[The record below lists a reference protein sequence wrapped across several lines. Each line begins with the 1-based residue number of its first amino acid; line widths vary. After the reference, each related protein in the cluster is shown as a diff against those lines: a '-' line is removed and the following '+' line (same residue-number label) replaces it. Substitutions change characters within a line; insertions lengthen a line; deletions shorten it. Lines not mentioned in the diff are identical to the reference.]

1 MMLLPKKLYSF
12 DIFDTLVTRRVA
24 TPDGILA
31 LVQTKLRSIPNLP
44 EFFQE
49 NFCTIRVETE
59 QYTRY
64 NKFSAFRTYEV
75 SFDEIYNTIA
85 QNYNLDSSIIE
96 KIKRIELT
104 LERENLVPIIKNIDK
119 LKKSAEDGHIVL
131 ISDMYFG
138 SSYLRELL
146 ESIHP
151 LFQSIKIYSS
161 ADIGVSKSNGKLYE
175 YVAKNENVEPR
186 NWFHFGDSFDSDVV
200 QAKRHGINA
209 IWLKQ
214 EDFFEYEKFLLKNN
228 RYNAKIQIAVGTA
241 RVSRINACCTSNPEK
256 FGFGASFAGP
266 ILYNYVDWV
275 IRQSLASKAQTLYFV
290 ARDGY
295 ILKKIADSIIE
306 SKGYLLKTKYIYGS
320 RLVWRI
326 PREKNYATFIEEIF
340 DEYRKKLTVELLAY
354 RLLIPEKKLREILQI
369 PQHLSVIH
377 RLYKKKLCRF
387 IIESPAVKDF
397 ILSQFEKKHDML
409 VSYLKQE
416 INLRDG
422 NLFFVDLFGSGR
434 TQDYLYNSLSEIV
447 PNIRVNFFYITTIY
461 CASNSDTSRKFSYL
475 NSVKY
480 AHYWIELL
488 ARCEDGQTVSY
499 ESDESKIRP
508 VVEKINKI
516 PMKNWG
522 FESYLHGVLSYAK
535 NVCTTE
541 SINKLT
547 SSTIQ
552 HYILLFD
559 YVRSYLDK
567 NTADI
572 LGSMPYK
579 DVGCEL
585 EQTEAAPKISIF
597 FIILNFILCKKPES
611 VSLFPCISYKRNSM
625 KCDSLFL
632 FLKKFPTLQKFVI
645 DIHYHKRDRKLLFTL
660 FGITMDM
667 SRILKKG

>member
-24 TPDGILA
+24 TPDGIFA
-31 LVQTKLRSIPNLP
+31 LVQTKLQSIPNLP
-44 EFFQE
+44 KFIQE

-64 NKFSAFRTYEV
+64 NKFSSLRTYEV

-96 KIKRIELT
+96 KIKGIELT

-119 LKKSAEDGHIVL
+119 LKKSAENGHVVL

-138 SSYLRELL
+138 SSYLKELL
-146 ESIHP
+146 GTIHP

-186 NWFHFGDSFDSDVV
+186 NWSHFGDSFDSDIV
-200 QAKRHGINA
+200 QAKRYGINA

-228 RYNAKIQIAVGTA
+228 RYNAKIQTAVGAA
-241 RVSRINACCTSNPEK
+241 RVSRINASCASNPEK

-266 ILYNYVDWV
+266 ILYNYVDWI
-275 IRQSLASKAQTLYFV
+275 IRQSLTSGAQTLYFV

-295 ILKKIADSIIE
+295 VLKKIADSIIE
-306 SKGYLLKTKYIYGS
+306 SKGYLLQTKYIYGS

-326 PREKNYATFIEEIF
+326 PREKNYITFIYEIF

-354 RLLIPEKKLREILQI
+354 RLSIPEKKLREILQI
-369 PQHLSVIH
+369 PQHLNIIH
-377 RLYKKKLCRF
+377 RSYKKKLCRS
-387 IIESPAVKDF
+387 IIESPSVKDY
-397 ILSQFEKKHDML
+397 ILSQFEKKYDML
-409 VSYLKQE
+409 ISYLKQE

-434 TQDYLYNSLSEIV
+434 TQDYLYNSLREIV

-461 CASNSDTSRKFSYL
+461 CANNSDVSRKFSYL

-480 AHYWIELL
+480 AHCWVELL
-488 ARCEDGQTVSY
+488 ARCPEGQTVSY
-499 ESDESKIRP
+499 ESDGSKIRP
-508 VVEKINKI
+508 VVEKLSKI

-522 FESYLHGVLSYAK
+522 FESYLQGVLSYAK
-535 NVCTTE
+535 NACTTE
-541 SINKLT
+541 FINKLT
-547 SSTIQ
+547 PSSIQ

-559 YVRSYLDK
+559 YIRSCLDK

-585 EQTEAAPKISIF
+585 KQTEAAPKISIF
-597 FIILNFILCKKPES
+597 FIILSFILCKKPES
-611 VSLFPCISYKRNSM
+611 VSLFPCISYKRNST

-645 DIHYHKRDRKLLFTL
+645 DIHFHRRDRKLLFTL
-660 FGITMDM
+660 FGVTMDM

>member
-1 MMLLPKKLYSF
+1 MLKPKKLYSF
-12 DIFDTLVTRRVA
+12 DIFDTLVMRRVA
-24 TPDGILA
+24 TPDGIFA

-44 EFFQE
+44 EFFYE
-49 NFCTIRVETE
+49 NFCTIRVEAE
-59 QYTRY
+59 EYARY
-64 NKFSAFRTYEV
+64 NKFSALRTYEV

-119 LKKSAEDGHIVL
+119 LKKSAENGHIVL

-186 NWFHFGDSFDSDVV
+186 NWSHFGDSFDSDVV
-200 QAKRHGINA
+200 QAKRHEINA

-214 EDFFEYEKFLLKNN
+214 EDFLEYEKFLLKNN
-228 RYNAKIQIAVGTA
+228 RYDAKIQTAVGAA
-241 RVSRINACCTSNPEK
+241 RVSRINACCASNPEK

-266 ILYNYVDWV
+266 ILYNYVDWI
-275 IRQSLASKAQTLYFV
+275 IRQSLASGAQTLYFV

-295 ILKKIADSIIE
+295 ILKKIADLIIE
-306 SKGYLLKTKYIYGS
+306 SKGYLLQTKYIYGS

-326 PREKNYATFIEEIF
+326 PTEKNYTTFIEHIF
-340 DEYRKKLTVELLAY
+340 DEYRYKTTVELLAY
-354 RLLIPEKKLREILQI
+354 RLFVSEKKLREILQI
-369 PQHLSVIH
+369 PQRLTVI
-377 RLYKKKLCRF
+377 RGLYRKKLLKLL
-387 IIESPAVKDF
+387 IESQSVKDF
-397 ILSQFEKKHDML
+397 ILSQLEKKHGML
-409 VSYLKQE
+409 LSYLRQE
-416 INLRDG
+416 INLRDS

-434 TQDYLYNSLSEIV
+434 TQDYLYNSLSEIA

-461 CASNSDTSRKFSYL
+461 CANNSDTSRKFSYL

-480 AHYWIELL
+480 SHFWVELL
-488 ARCEDGQTVSY
+488 ARSQEGQTVSY

-508 VVEKINKI
+508 VVEKISKI
-516 PMKNWG
+516 PMQSWG
-522 FESYLHGVLSYAK
+522 FESYLQGVLSYTK
-535 NVCTTE
+535 NAYTTE
-541 SINKLT
+541 SINKLNP
-547 SSTIQ
+547 SSIQ

-559 YVRSYLDK
+559 YICSCLDK

-572 LGSMPYK
+572 LGSIPYK
-579 DVGCEL
+579 DVGLEL
-585 EQTEAAPKISIF
+585 KQTEAAPKISIF
-597 FIILNFILCKKPES
+597 FIILNFILCRKPES
-611 VSLFPCISYKRNSM
+611 VSLFPCISYKRNST

-645 DIHYHKRDRKLLFTL
+645 DIHYHKRDKKLLFTL
-660 FGITMDM
+660 FGIKIDM

>member
-1 MMLLPKKLYSF
+1 MFKPKKLYSF
-12 DIFDTLVTRRVA
+12 DIFDTLVMRRVA
-24 TPDGILA
+24 TPDGIFA

-44 EFFQE
+44 EFFYE
-49 NFCTIRVETE
+49 NFCTIRVEAE
-59 QYTRY
+59 EYARY
-64 NKFSAFRTYEV
+64 NKFSALRTYEV

-85 QNYNLDSSIIE
+85 QNYNLDNSIIE
-96 KIKRIELT
+96 EIKKIELT

-119 LKKSAEDGHIVL
+119 LKKSAENGHIVL

-138 SSYLRELL
+138 SSYLKELL
-146 ESIHP
+146 GTIHP

-175 YVAKNENVEPR
+175 YVSKNENVEPR

-214 EDFFEYEKFLLKNN
+214 EDFLEYEKFLLKNN
-228 RYNAKIQIAVGTA
+228 RYDAKIQTAVGAA
-241 RVSRINACCTSNPEK
+241 RVSRINACCASNPEK

-266 ILYNYVDWV
+266 ILYNYVDWI
-275 IRQSLASKAQTLYFV
+275 IRQSLASGAQTLYFV

-295 ILKKIADSIIE
+295 ILKKIADLIIE
-306 SKGYLLKTKYIYGS
+306 SKGYLLQTKYIYGS

-326 PREKNYATFIEEIF
+326 PTEKNYTTFIEHIF
-340 DEYRKKLTVELLAY
+340 DEYRYKTTVELLAY
-354 RLLIPEKKLREILQI
+354 RLLVSEKKLREILQI
-369 PQHLSVIH
+369 PQRLTVI
-377 RLYKKKLCRF
+377 RGLYRKKLLKLL
-387 IIESPAVKDF
+387 IESQSVKDF
-397 ILSQFEKKHDML
+397 ILSQLEKKHGML
-409 VSYLKQE
+409 LSYLRQE
-416 INLRDG
+416 INLRDS

-434 TQDYLYNSLSEIV
+434 TQDYLYNSLSEFA

-461 CASNSDTSRKFSYL
+461 CANNSDTSRKFSYL

-480 AHYWIELL
+480 SHFWVELL
-488 ARCEDGQTVSY
+488 ARSQEGQTVSY

-508 VVEKINKI
+508 VVEKISKI
-516 PMKNWG
+516 PMQSWG
-522 FESYLHGVLSYAK
+522 FESYLQGVLSYTK
-535 NVCTTE
+535 NAYTTE
-541 SINKLT
+541 SINKLNP
-547 SSTIQ
+547 SSIQ

-559 YVRSYLDK
+559 YICSCLDK

-572 LGSMPYK
+572 LGSIPYK
-579 DVGCEL
+579 DVGHEL
-585 EQTEAAPKISIF
+585 KQTEAAPKISIF
-597 FIILNFILCKKPES
+597 FIILNFILCRKPES
-611 VSLFPCISYKRNSM
+611 VSLFPCISYKRNST

-645 DIHYHKRDRKLLFTL
+645 NIYYNKRDKKLLFTL
-660 FGITMDM
+660 FGIKIDM

>member
-1 MMLLPKKLYSF
+1 MLKPKKLYSF
-12 DIFDTLVTRRVA
+12 DIFDTLVMRRVA
-24 TPDGILA
+24 TPDGIFA

-44 EFFQE
+44 EFFYE
-49 NFCTIRVETE
+49 NFCTIRVEAE
-59 QYTRY
+59 EYARY
-64 NKFSAFRTYEV
+64 NKFSALRTYEV

-85 QNYNLDSSIIE
+85 QNYNLDNSIIE
-96 KIKRIELT
+96 EIKKIELT
-104 LERENLVPIIKNIDK
+104 LERENLVPIIKNIDR
-119 LKKSAEDGHIVL
+119 LKKSAENGHIVL

-138 SSYLRELL
+138 SSYLKELL
-146 ESIHP
+146 GTIHP

-175 YVAKNENVEPR
+175 YVSKNENVEPR
-186 NWFHFGDSFDSDVV
+186 NWFHFGDSFDSDIV

-214 EDFFEYEKFLLKNN
+214 EDFLEYEKFLLKNN
-228 RYNAKIQIAVGTA
+228 RYDAKIQTAVGTA
-241 RVSRINACCTSNPEK
+241 RVSRINTCCASNPEK

-266 ILYNYVDWV
+266 ILYNYIDWV
-275 IRQSLASKAQTLYFV
+275 IRQSLTSKAQTLYFV

-295 ILKKIADSIIE
+295 VLKKIADLIIE
-306 SKGYLLKTKYIYGS
+306 SKGYLLQTKYIYGS

-326 PREKNYATFIEEIF
+326 PREKSYTTFIENIF
-340 DEYRKKLTVELLAY
+340 DEYREKLTVELLAY
-354 RLLIPEKKLREILQI
+354 RLFIPEKKLREILQI

-377 RLYKKKLCRF
+377 GSYKKKLCKS
-387 IIESPAVKDF
+387 IIESPSVKDY
-397 ILSQFEKKHDML
+397 ILSQFEKKYGML
-409 VSYLKQE
+409 ISYLKQE

-447 PNIRVNFFYITTIY
+447 PNVRVNFFYITTIY
-461 CASNSDTSRKFSYL
+461 CANNSDTSRKFSYL

-480 AHYWIELL
+480 SHDWLELL
-488 ARCEDGQTVSY
+488 ARSPEGQTVSY
-499 ESDESKIRP
+499 EQDGSKIHP
-508 VVEKINKI
+508 VFEKISKI

-522 FESYLHGVLSYAK
+522 FEPYLQGVLSYAK
-535 NVCTTE
+535 NACTTE
-541 SINKLT
+541 FINKLT
-547 SSTIQ
+547 STSIQ

-611 VSLFPCISYKRNSM
+611 VSLFPCISYKRNRT

-645 DIHYHKRDRKLLFTL
+645 DIHYHKRDKKLLFTL
-660 FGITMDM
+660 FGIKMDM